1 MAPMAGVMRMEA
13 KMPPTQIE
21 SGNLEINASVTVGL
35 EVK

>member
-21 SGNLEINASVTVGL
+21 SGNLEIHASVTVGL